1 MFHLAKPFS
10 DMDYLLTIPQSA
22 PVPPNKDTGASY
34 QTHIVSTGPYE
45 FQSYQLN
52 KTAVLV
58 PNPQWNA
65 STVPD
70 RLAAGQQDR
79 REHEHEPQRRRQPAA
94 GR

>member
-1 MFHLAKPFS
+1 
-10 DMDYLLTIPQSA
+10 MDYLLTIPQSA
-22 PVPPNKDTGASY
+22 PVPPSKDTGASY

-65 STVPD
+65 VDCTRPPRSW
-70 RLAAGQQDR
+70 
-79 REHEHEPQRRRQPAA
+79 PA
-94 GR
+94 RSS